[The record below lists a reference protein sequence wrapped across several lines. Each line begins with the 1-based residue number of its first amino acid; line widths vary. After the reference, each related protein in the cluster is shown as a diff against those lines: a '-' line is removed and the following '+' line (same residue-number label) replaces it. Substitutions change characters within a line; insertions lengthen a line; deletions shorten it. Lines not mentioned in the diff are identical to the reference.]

1 MAKPKILEQ
10 YAGRLTTDQAAQAI
24 QAALQTA
31 RELLE
36 DAHIL
41 LQKDRWARAAALSI
55 LAIEEAGKVPIV
67 REILLAPNPD
77 DLKIA
82 WRSYR
87 SHTKKN
93 VVHIFPV
100 MAKRGAKKLED
111 FRTIYHDNVEDVHS
125 LDVVKQLAFY
135 SDCCGK
141 CHWSL
146 PESAVSGDLAKS
158 IFALAKLVL
167 GRGAGSFTTKAELDL
182 WIKHL
187 GPVWKHDMNKM
198 QKALLA
204 CYVEAQEKGVLQG
217 KASADD
223 MMRFLYGEG
232 ASDAS

>member
-67 REILLAPNPD
+67 REILLARNPD

-146 PESAVSGDLAKS
+146 PSLPHHSRGSSFSRNRASHSGVPL
-158 IFALAKLVL
+158 
-167 GRGAGSFTTKAELDL
+167 AGSTIMVDGRHKWFGSFA
-182 WIKHL
+182 I
-187 GPVWKHDMNKM
+187 
-198 QKALLA
+198 
-204 CYVEAQEKGVLQG
+204 YVYPCAVDIAFPLY
-217 KASADD
+217 SAPADC
-223 MMRFLYGEG
+223 RFYD
-232 ASDAS
+232 SRCFFPC